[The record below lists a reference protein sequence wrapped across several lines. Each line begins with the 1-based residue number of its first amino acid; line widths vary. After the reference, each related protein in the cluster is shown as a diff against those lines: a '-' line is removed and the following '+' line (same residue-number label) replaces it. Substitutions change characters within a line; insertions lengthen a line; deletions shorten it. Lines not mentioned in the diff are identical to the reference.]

1 MISMTKFTTKSC
13 SRTGFK
19 WFLWQSQLQSL
30 VQGQGLNDFYDKV
43 HYKVLFQGQGLNDFY
58 DKVHYNV
65 LFLGQGLND
74 FYDKVNY
81 KVLFK
86 DRV

>member
-19 WFLWQSQLQSL
+19 LFLWQSQLQSL

-43 HYKVLFQGQGLNDFY
+43 LFLEQGLNGFY
-58 DKVHYNV
+58 DKVHYKV
-65 LFLGQGLND
+65 LFLGQVLNG
-74 FYDKVNY
+74 FYDKDNY
-81 KVLFK
+81 KVLF
-86 DRV
+86 